1 MANNYN
7 PRLAGH
13 KSVTRGSSLPNFN
26 SLSCLTHRPKAST
39 PERKINQRANN
50 PKGGGP
56 TPIPAPPGDT
66 LFQSAFIANFAIRP
80 RGLRRVPLEVDQGNV
95 CQVNGTRH
103 STCLIYSD
111 LMAVT
116 PLSCPS
122 ADLGRRARHLNGRP
136 LLRRPYNTSKV
147 KQWPKGH
154 GSNEP

>member
-66 LFQSAFIANFAIRP
+66 LFQSASGFHRKFGNPATWAPARATGSRSRQRLPSQRHATFHLFDLFRLDGRHPVVSSECGVGPPRAPLKWPATFA
-80 RGLRRVPLEVDQGNV
+80 
-95 CQVNGTRH
+95 
-103 STCLIYSD
+103 STVQYVKSQT
-111 LMAVT
+111 MA
-116 PLSCPS
+116 
-122 ADLGRRARHLNGRP
+122 
-136 LLRRPYNTSKV
+136 
-147 KQWPKGH
+147 
-154 GSNEP
+154 